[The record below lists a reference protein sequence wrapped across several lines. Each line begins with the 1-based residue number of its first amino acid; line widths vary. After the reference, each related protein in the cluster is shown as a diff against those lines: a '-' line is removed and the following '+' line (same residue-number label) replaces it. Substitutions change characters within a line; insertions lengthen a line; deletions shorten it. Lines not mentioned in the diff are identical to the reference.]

1 MGVGFWDFR
10 ILGPCF
16 GVLRLS
22 SGSGFGVKVWG
33 FKTPAKLK
41 TSEYLGVSETEDPPH
56 PPHMKNV
63 FDVRIPEGILIHIH
77 IVLTDI
83 YTHISTY
90 LPTPTYMH
98 TYIHTY
104 IHNYVHTYIHPCM
117 HT

>member
-1 MGVGFWDFR
+1 MFEGFVGASGVWELGFGISR

-56 PPHMKNV
+56 PPHMKK
-63 FDVRIPEGILIHIH
+63 RL
-77 IVLTDI
+77 
-83 YTHISTY
+83 
-90 LPTPTYMH
+90 
-98 TYIHTY
+98 
-104 IHNYVHTYIHPCM
+104 
-117 HT
+117 